1 MRPFRRG
8 SDVDENAHCMLSN
21 GWLLRIAD
29 LLHIL
34 LVASYLVITTATR
47 DVVRI
52 RVVKV
57 FFVGIDDHS
66 TKIDY

>member
-1 MRPFRRG
+1 
-8 SDVDENAHCMLSN
+8 MLSN